1 MSNDEI
7 NPVQFGRLLEL
18 GEQNNKTLLEIKG
31 DLRKHVDQTNA
42 QLKAHADKIAAIDA
56 RDENRKHLLFG
67 ALGAGTIGGATFGEA
82 IKNFFKHL
90 IS

>member
-1 MSNDEI
+1 METDEI
-7 NPVQFGRLLEL
+7 DPVQFGRLLEL
-18 GEQNNKTLLEIKG
+18 SEQNSKTTLEIRD
-31 DLRKHVDQTNA
+31 DLRKHVDQTNS
-42 QLKAHADKIAAIDA
+42 QLKLHSDKIAAIDA

>member
-31 DLRKHVDQTNA
+31 DLRTHVDQTNT
-42 QLKAHADKIAAIDA
+42 QLQEHKARIDSIDL
-56 RDENRKHLLFG
+56 RDEKRKHLLLG
-67 ALGAGTIGGATFGEA
+67 AMGAGTIGGATFGEA

>member
-1 MSNDEI
+1 MGTDEI
-7 NPVQFGRLLEL
+7 DPVQFGRLLEL
-18 GEQNNKTLLEIKG
+18 GEQNRETLLEIRG
-31 DLRKHVDQTNA
+31 DLHKHVDQTNA
-42 QLKAHADKIAAIDA
+42 QLKVHSDKIAAIDA